1 MKIEVKKCK
10 LVVTVPLSHT
20 DIVRKAVGDT
30 LKAGK
35 FEKYSHCSFS
45 SVGVGRSR
53 PTNEAKPFMGELENL
68 NEYPEERIEFDSV
81 LIEDVPEVVR
91 AMLAVH
97 PYEDVVYNV
106 YPLLDF

>member
-1 MKIEVKKCK
+1 MQIEIKRCK
-10 LVVTVPLSHT
+10 LIVTVPLSHS

-45 SVGVGRSR
+45 NVGTGRFL
-53 PTNEAKPFMGELENL
+53 PLENAKAFIG
-68 NEYPEERIEFDSV
+68 EIGKFEEVQEERIEFGNV
-81 LIEDVPEVVR
+81 KIEDVKEVVK
-91 AMLAVH
+91 AMLDVH
-97 PYEDVVYNV
+97 PYEQVVYDV

>member
-1 MKIEVKKCK
+1 MMLEVKKCK

-45 SVGVGRSR
+45 SLGTGRFL
-53 PTNEAKPFMGELENL
+53 PTYNAKPFIGENQKLIEV
-68 NEYPEERIEFDSV
+68 EEERIEFDN
-81 LIEDVPEVVR
+81 LKIEDVKEVVA

-97 PYEDVVYNV
+97 PYEEVVYDV
-106 YPLLDF
+106 YPFLDF

>member
-10 LVVTVPLSHT
+10 LVVTVPMSHA

-45 SVGVGRSR
+45 SLGVGRSK
-53 PTNEAKPFMGELENL
+53 PTEDAKPLIGENEKL
-68 NEYPEERIEFDSV
+68 NEYPEERIEFDNV
-81 LIEDVPEVVR
+81 KIEDTEEVIK

-97 PYEDVVYNV
+97 PYEQVVYDV
-106 YPLLDF
+106 YPLLDL

>member
-1 MKIEVKKCK
+1 MKIEIKRCK
-10 LVVTVPLSHT
+10 LVVTVPMSHT

-45 SVGVGRSR
+45 SVGTGRFL
-53 PTNEAKPFMGELENL
+53 PLENAKAFMGDVGKFEEVQ
-68 NEYPEERIEFDSV
+68 EERIEFDV
-81 LIEDVPEVVR
+81 MVKDVKEVVE
-91 AMLAVH
+91 AMLKVH
-97 PYEDVVYNV
+97 PYEQVVYDV

>member
-1 MKIEVKKCK
+1 MQIEIKRCK
-10 LVVTVPLSHT
+10 LVVTVPMSHT

-45 SVGVGRSR
+45 SVGTGRFL
-53 PTNEAKPFMGELENL
+53 PLENAKAFMGDVGKFEEVQ
-68 NEYPEERIEFDSV
+68 EERIEFDV
-81 LIEDVPEVVR
+81 MVKDVKEVVE
-91 AMLAVH
+91 AMLKVH
-97 PYEDVVYNV
+97 PYEQVVYDV